1 MKKTFKKLAFSS
13 MTALTIFSSAT
24 ATSQVVFAQ
33 EAQQNFSTEDQQLKD
48 AISKKLDEINKLHG
62 HYAITD
68 KDIEPWFWV
77 DGFTEHDDN
86 GIKYTQNILKNAN
99 LDTAKL
105 KELEYFTKRTY
116 YKLLYKKTLTDLK
129 FEASDVEAYIDFR
142 IGISDTY
149 SPANNYQFEN
159 AQRDLAIIQDQAY
172 SNVFLRVYIDDSY
185 ESQQIVQGIVS
196 QNPDKKEEA
205 EQQNTESILNLSYKW
220 SQKNSYYHYIP

>member
-1 MKKTFKKLAFSS
+1 MKKGFKKLAFSS
-13 MTALTIFSSAT
+13 ITALTIFSSAT
-24 ATSQVVFAQ
+24 AASQVVFAQ
-33 EAQQNFSTEDQQLKD
+33 EAQQNFSTENQQLKD
-48 AISKKLDEINKLHG
+48 SISKKVDEINSLHG

-68 KDIEPWFWV
+68 NDIQPWFWV
-77 DGFTEHDDN
+77 DGFKEHDDN

-129 FEASDVEAYIDFR
+129 FEASDVQAYVDFR

-149 SPANNYQFEN
+149 SPANNYQFER
-159 AQRDLAIIQDQAY
+159 AQEDLNIIQDQAY
-172 SNVFLRVYIDDSY
+172 SNIFLRVYIDDSY
-185 ESQQIVQGIVS
+185 EAQQNIQRIVS

-205 EQQNTESILNLSYKW
+205 EKQHTESILNLSYKW